1 MGVLQPEIITVI
13 NQERRSPMKPE
24 DLWMIGIVAFCI
36 LFTASFGWGL
46 WG

>member
-1 MGVLQPEIITVI
+1 
-13 NQERRSPMKPE
+13 MKQE

-36 LFTASFGWGL
+36 LFTASFGIGL

>member
-1 MGVLQPEIITVI
+1 
-13 NQERRSPMKPE
+13 MKPE

-36 LFTASFGWGL
+36 LFTASFGIGL

>member
-1 MGVLQPEIITVI
+1 
-13 NQERRSPMKPE
+13 MKPE

>member
-1 MGVLQPEIITVI
+1 
-13 NQERRSPMKPE
+13 MKSE
-24 DLWMIGIVAFCI
+24 DLWMIGIVLFSI

>member
-1 MGVLQPEIITVI
+1 MA
-13 NQERRSPMKPE
+13 KE
-24 DLWMIGIVAFCI
+24 DIWLIVVVAIAI

>member
-1 MGVLQPEIITVI
+1 
-13 NQERRSPMKPE
+13 MKQE

>member
-1 MGVLQPEIITVI
+1 MKNEDIT
-13 NQERRSPMKPE
+13 
-24 DLWMIGIVAFCI
+24 MIAIVAFCI